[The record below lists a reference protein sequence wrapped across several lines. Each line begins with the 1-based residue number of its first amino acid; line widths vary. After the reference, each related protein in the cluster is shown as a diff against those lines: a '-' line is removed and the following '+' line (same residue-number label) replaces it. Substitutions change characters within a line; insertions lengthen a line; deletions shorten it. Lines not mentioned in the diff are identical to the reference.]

1 MHIAYIYSGGGV
13 GAFVPHEKDEAGL
26 DRVKKGLY
34 RFSPLYSWLG
44 TFGPIECP
52 RNFWL
57 FNIVLFIK
65 LSRTD

>member
-1 MHIAYIYSGGGV
+1 M

-26 DRVKKGLY
+26 DRVKKGPY
-34 RFSPLYSWLG
+34 RFSPLYSWPG

-52 RNFWL
+52 RILGL

-65 LSRTD
+65 L

>member
-1 MHIAYIYSGGGV
+1 MV

-52 RNFWL
+52 RILRL
-57 FNIVLFIK
+57 FNIVFQIRK
-65 LSRTD
+65 PQKRQMETS